1 MNRDKIKEALSST
14 SAEVCFVD
22 FLPDHVALVR
32 LRNENEAKSVLEKL
46 DNGKVTIGDK
56 SVEASVLEGEEEE
69 TALKKAEDHMN
80 NSSSSQGSR
89 GGRGGGR
96 GRGRGRGRG
105 GRGGGG
111 RGGRGG
117 RGGYKGKRRGHDAQ
131 DDGDSGDDSG
141 PDSGPSP
148 GKRSASSTAAVV
160 KQEPSA
166 APGAAVVKQEP
177 SAATGE
183 KRQGSPESGNP
194 AKKARDD

>member
-1 MNRDKIKEALSST
+1 MNRDKIKEALAST

-46 DNGKVTIGDK
+46 DNGKVTIGGA
-56 SVEASVLEGEEEE
+56 SVEASVVEGEEEE
-69 TALKKAEDHMN
+69 TALKKAEDHM

-117 RGGYKGKRRGHDAQ
+117 YKGKRRGHDAQ
-131 DDGDSGDDSG
+131 DGGDSGDDSG
-141 PDSGPSP
+141 PDSGN
-148 GKRSASSTAAVV
+148 RSAPSTAAVV

-166 APGAAVVKQEP
+166 APEAAIVKQEP